1 MKKIEAIIRPFKLE
15 DVKIALVNLGIVITA
30 TRMKISYEIKRGIL
44 GTRGIEL
51 LWTVLPF
58 GLTVAII
65 WISFR
70 V

>member
-1 MKKIEAIIRPFKLE
+1 MQVEIDIYSWVVIGL
-15 DVKIALVNLGIVITA
+15 IALVNLGIVITA

-44 GTRGIEL
+44 GTRVIEL

-58 GLTVAII
+58 GLIVAII

>member
-1 MKKIEAIIRPFKLE
+1 MQVEIDIYSWVVIGL
-15 DVKIALVNLGIVITA
+15 IALINLGIVIAA

-44 GTRGIEL
+44 GTRVIEL
-51 LWTVLPF
+51 LWTVLPL
-58 GLTVAII
+58 GLIVAII

>member
-1 MKKIEAIIRPFKLE
+1 MQVEIDIYSWVVIGL
-15 DVKIALVNLGIVITA
+15 IALVNLGIVITA

-44 GTRGIEL
+44 GTRVIEL
-51 LWTVLPF
+51 LWTVLPL
-58 GLTVAII
+58 GLIVAII

>member
-1 MKKIEAIIRPFKLE
+1 LQVEIDIYSWVVIGL
-15 DVKIALVNLGIVITA
+15 IALINLGIVIAA

-44 GTRGIEL
+44 GTRVIEL

>member
-1 MKKIEAIIRPFKLE
+1 LQVEIDIYSWVVIGL
-15 DVKIALVNLGIVITA
+15 IALVNLGIVITA

-44 GTRGIEL
+44 GTRVIEL

-58 GLTVAII
+58 GLIVAII

>member
-1 MKKIEAIIRPFKLE
+1 LQVEIDIYSWVVIGL
-15 DVKIALVNLGIVITA
+15 IALINLGIVITA

-44 GTRGIEL
+44 GTRVIEL

-58 GLTVAII
+58 GLIVAII

>member
-1 MKKIEAIIRPFKLE
+1 MQVEIDIYSWVVIGL
-15 DVKIALVNLGIVITA
+15 IALINLGIVITA

-44 GTRGIEL
+44 GTRVIEL

-58 GLTVAII
+58 GLIVAII

>member
-1 MKKIEAIIRPFKLE
+1 MQVEIDIYSWVVIGL
-15 DVKIALVNLGIVITA
+15 IALVNLGIVITA

-44 GTRGIEL
+44 GTRVIEL

-58 GLTVAII
+58 GLIVAII
-65 WISFR
+65 WISFS

>member
-1 MKKIEAIIRPFKLE
+1 MQVEIDIYSWVVIGL
-15 DVKIALVNLGIVITA
+15 IALINLGIVITA

-44 GTRGIEL
+44 GTRVIEL
-51 LWTVLPF
+51 LWTVVPF
-58 GLTVAII
+58 GLIVAII

>member
-1 MKKIEAIIRPFKLE
+1 MQVEIDIYSWVVIGL
-15 DVKIALVNLGIVITA
+15 IALINLGIVITA

-44 GTRGIEL
+44 GTRVIEL

-58 GLTVAII
+58 GLIVAII

-70 V
+70 A